1 MKLPTLPKMPMATT
15 RKVFRV
21 APYTIYHATDGNYW
35 MEHDSGEGMH
45 LTRVAMGRMLDEF
58 YKANF

>member
-1 MKLPTLPKMPMATT
+1 MANYK